1 MEVNGGHISTL
12 FKRGETIVPA
22 IASTFEKVASTL
34 AARGGRGGERES
46 DDAGAGRPRAG
57 GGAGV

>member
-1 MEVNGGHISTL
+1 VEVNGGHISTL

-34 AARGGRGGERES
+34 AARGGGAERERVTTPEQG
-46 DDAGAGRPRAG
+46 DREPAAAR
-57 GGAGV
+57 V